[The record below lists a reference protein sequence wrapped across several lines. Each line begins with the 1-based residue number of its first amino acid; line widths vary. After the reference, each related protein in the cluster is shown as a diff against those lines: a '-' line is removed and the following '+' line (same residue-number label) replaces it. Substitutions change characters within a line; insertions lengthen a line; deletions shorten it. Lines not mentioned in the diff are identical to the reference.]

1 VIREAFSS
9 RNVMVLTITQTLFMF
24 TVFLWWPY
32 WSLFI
37 LELGATKELLGMLQ
51 MIETVTQLVCQ
62 LPGGILA
69 DRFGRRRLIVYSS
82 IFRVASPIIYL
93 FSTHWTHIAPG
104 LFLGSLSMLG
114 LPAMNA
120 LIAESLPL
128 ISRGAGISAYRAVTW
143 MPMIITGLL
152 GGVIMDTYGVVQGVK
167 FCVAATLIVSILSV
181 LLRWRFITETLEMT
195 QVKEDERKKEASQK
209 DSILQQMRTMPRE
222 IWIVTVVAALS
233 GFAIR
238 IVMSFMVVYAVEV
251 VGLTNTEWG
260 IIGTAVS
267 LISTVLTIPAGI
279 LADRIGRKP
288 CITVS
293 RILSPIS
300 ILGFTFAGN
309 FWHMFSVRVIGGVAR
324 AGIRVPTHHNPDLIT
339 SLGLN
344 NPWKVYIAIRIK
356 TLRGK
361 RRCPPLIVDGDIVG
375 NDLHH
380 GSCAI
385 LVIIGILVIRNAAA
399 IDVVE
404 CGGQNGC
411 LYGLIPIRGIRMPCI
426 QEGCQSSHRRRC
438 IAGAAAHHPY
448 PGA

>member
-1 VIREAFSS
+1 MLSLGVIREAFSS

-82 IFRVASPIIYL
+82 FFRVASPIIYL

-128 ISRGAGISAYRAVTW
+128 TSRGAGISAYRAVTW

-181 LLRWRFITETLEMT
+181 LLRWRFITETLEMP

-324 AGIRVPTHHNPDLIT
+324 GFGGTVWGLMGGPVWQALVADIT
-339 SLGLN
+339 
-344 NPWKVYIAIRIK
+344 PPER
-356 TLRGK
+356 RGK
-361 RRCPPLIVDGDIVG
+361 MIGVIGTISGIVSTPASWVG
-375 NDLHH
+375 GYMYDNISPALPFQT
-380 GSCAI
+380 SFVI
-385 LVIIGILVIRNAAA
+385 NIIGTA
-399 IDVVE
+399 IF
-404 CGGQNGC
+404 
-411 LYGLIPIRGIRMPCI
+411 
-426 QEGCQSSHRRRC
+426 
-438 IAGAAAHHPY
+438 IALLKEPEKSE
-448 PGA
+448 